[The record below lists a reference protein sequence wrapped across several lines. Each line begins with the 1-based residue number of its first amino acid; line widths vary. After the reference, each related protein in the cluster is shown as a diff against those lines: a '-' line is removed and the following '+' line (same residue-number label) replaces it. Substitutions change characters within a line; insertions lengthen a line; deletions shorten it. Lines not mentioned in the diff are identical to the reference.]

1 VSSEHE
7 RHDDAS
13 IPAHW
18 RPAVRADVGALARAE
33 RTAAGGVRVK
43 ATVARSGILV
53 YHHADGTMTRELV
66 PAEEVAR
73 LESLASLRDAP
84 VTVYHP
90 TTEDGARR
98 MVSPETYRA
107 DAVGHVSGEPTSDG
121 RLVHAQLAIADAAA
135 MRAIDAGE
143 LVELSAGYRLLLDPT
158 PGTYEGQAYDA
169 VQRQRIY
176 NHVALLPKGGA
187 RAGEAASLRLDAR
200 DTDVAI
206 ERVDAPASRPA
217 PPLAPTPT
225 TTPSTRS
232 DSVKTER
239 IDGIEYEVGTAAHA
253 QARAKFDA
261 AQQERIDKLTKD
273 AADARARVKEL
284 EGELAA
290 AKKSLA
296 EATDPKRLDAVVEQR
311 AALLEAAR
319 AFLGDQDLSG
329 KSDREV
335 MMLVLEQLD
344 PEVAAELDA
353 EGEGEEKA
361 DDKTVRAH
369 FNAQV
374 RIARKNRADDASK
387 AKRSPAGAA
396 RAAAFGQGRDR
407 SDGALPEGFAGMTE
421 RDFLPDPSDRWR
433 S

>member
-1 VSSEHE
+1 MDGEHE

-53 YHHADGTMTRELV
+53 YHHADGTTTRELV
-66 PAEEVAR
+66 PAEEVSR
-73 LESLASLRDAP
+73 LESLTSLRDAP

-90 TTEDGARR
+90 TRADGSRR

-121 RLVHAQLAIADAAA
+121 RLVHAQLAIADADA
-135 MRAIDAGE
+135 MRRIDAGE
-143 LVELSAGYRLLLDPT
+143 LVELSAGYRLFLDPT
-158 PGTYEGQAYDA
+158 PGTYQGQAYDA
-169 VQRQRIY
+169 VQRQRVY

-206 ERVDAPASRPA
+206 ERVDEPANPA
-217 PPLAPTPT
+217 PSPAPTH
-225 TTPSTRS
+225 STQTHRS
-232 DSVKTER
+232 DHAMKTER

-261 AQQERIDKLTKD
+261 AQAARIEQLTKES
-273 AADARARVKEL
+273 ADSRARIKEL
-284 EGELAA
+284 EGELAGT
-290 AKKSLA
+290 KKALA
-296 EATDPKRLDAVVEQR
+296 EATDPKRLDAVVEAR
-311 AALLEAAR
+311 AGLLEAAR

-374 RIARKNRADDASK
+374 RLARKNRADGAQP
-387 AKRSPAGAA
+387 AKGTKPSPAAAA
-396 RAAAFGQGRDR
+396 RAAAVPAT
-407 SDGALPEGFAGMTE
+407 SDQPRLDAASFRPDLGNKWRRE
-421 RDFLPDPSDRWR
+421 R
-433 S
+433 